1 MGILDDM
8 DKLKIQNATKPIA
21 RNIVQP
27 KKKLPVSALPK
38 VPPIVKLRPKI
49 KVKAYEAIRGEQ
61 LSRAGEFV
69 RLERA
74 MQALQAQGNSKAR
87 LAELSKTAK
96 VYAKSSS
103 EITAKELLDFYA
115 RVLDQPDFGGMADNP
130 NRTEQDER
138 NIQVIKDIIYGLY
151 KAITAYDDIIDRER
165 KKGKL

>member
-1 MGILDDM
+1 MSILDSMQDVP
-8 DKLKIQNATKPIA
+8 KRK
-21 RNIVQP
+21 QP
-27 KKKLPVSALPK
+27 KLPVSAIPNFKPK
-38 VPPIVKLRPKI
+38 LAIVPPTVKLRPKI
-49 KVKAYEAIRGEQ
+49 AVKAYAPVRIKGEQ

-74 MQALQAQGNSKAR
+74 MQALQQQGNSKAR

-103 EITAKELLDFYA
+103 DITAKELLDFYA

-165 KKGKL
+165 KQGRL